1 VVDELIRLAT
11 KKTIRVAH
19 WGMLDKERL
28 PIGDAVLKKTFRLVL
43 ELFKDNPQLLT
54 PYMSDDLPIDP
65 DLPLYFSTNM

>member
-1 VVDELIRLAT
+1 
-11 KKTIRVAH
+11 
-19 WGMLDKERL
+19 MLDKERL